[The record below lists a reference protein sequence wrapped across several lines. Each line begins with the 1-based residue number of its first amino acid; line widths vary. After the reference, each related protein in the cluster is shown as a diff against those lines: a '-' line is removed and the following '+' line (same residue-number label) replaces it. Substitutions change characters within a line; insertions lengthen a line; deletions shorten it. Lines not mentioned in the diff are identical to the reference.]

1 MTRTPSL
8 LRTLPGRN
16 RMAQM
21 PLATPVAFIG
31 LQQSDLSP
39 AILVRG
45 EATFARAHQEYL
57 CGSRRD
63 GRSPPHQPGAE
74 RTWRKRR
81 TRSEEHQSELQ
92 SLMRIPYAVFCLK
105 KKNNII
111 T

>member
-8 LRTLPGRN
+8 LRTFPVRN

-74 RTWRKRR
+74 RTWR
-81 TRSEEHQSELQ
+81 SEEHTSELQ
-92 SLMRIPYAVFCLK
+92 SLLRRSYSVFCWK
-105 KKNNII
+105 Q